1 MNAPIDSIDVA
12 ERMGLQIGVFSVL
25 DRRFLVFVWRAG
37 TSGITDGLS
46 FLGQDYLPTSQIPR
60 GKFGN
65 KVRPIMMA
73 LAIMNYF
80 LYLFIDVFIS

>member
-37 TSGITDGLS
+37 TSGITDGLIFPWS
-46 FLGQDYLPTSQIPR
+46 GLLPNVPDTK
-60 GKFGN
+60 GE
-65 KVRPIMMA
+65 VRK
-73 LAIMNYF
+73 
-80 LYLFIDVFIS
+80 